1 MELVDS
7 DSEPEWEKMQIN
19 KAMSGQ
25 QVARKLNILS
35 GSLLMRNPP
44 QMVNA
49 SKEAMWGSGMGMMM
63 PSAPLPPSISGQE
76 MGRVEIQ
83 RGEERGPIFPYR

>member
-1 MELVDS
+1 
-7 DSEPEWEKMQIN
+7 
-19 KAMSGQ
+19 
-25 QVARKLNILS
+25 
-35 GSLLMRNPP
+35 MRNPP

-49 SKEAMWGSGMGMMM
+49 SKEAMWGSGMGMMI

-83 RGEERGPIFPYR
+83 RGEERGLARPVQ

>member
-1 MELVDS
+1 MGEDA
-7 DSEPEWEKMQIN
+7 D
-19 KAMSGQ
+19 Q
-25 QVARKLNILS
+25 QGHERSAGGKEIEHS
-35 GSLLMRNPP
+35 YGSLIMRNPP

-49 SKEAMWGSGMGMMM
+49 SKEAMWGSGMGMMI

-83 RGEERGPIFPYR
+83 RGEERGLARPVQ